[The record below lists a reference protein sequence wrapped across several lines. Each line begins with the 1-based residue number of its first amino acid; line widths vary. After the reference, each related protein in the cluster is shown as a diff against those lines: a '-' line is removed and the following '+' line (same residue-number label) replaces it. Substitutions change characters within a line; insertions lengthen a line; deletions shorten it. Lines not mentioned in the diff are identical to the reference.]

1 MKAKLAAPLTI
12 LFAIIILGSLTI
24 SCGSSTISEVPT
36 TETPGKAMEPTP
48 LSEEVN
54 LESDDMQSVT
64 DSSLSEEG
72 PWWVFSTPDGHYAIN
87 PDGSGLS
94 QFYNEPTNYPHMNQI
109 RTAPSGGRIA
119 YLTGNDV
126 YDTTLRVNEFP
137 WQTLII
143 EKPLTSDE
151 SEPGPDS
158 MPGDPEM
165 EAVRAML
172 DAPSMAFSPDGRYLA
187 FMGAIDGP
195 TSDLYLLSLDN
206 NRTTRLTSGP
216 SQGYQPVWSPDGKYI
231 VHTGAS
237 TFGTGAGYAM
247 EGVWA
252 AAADDSVVVTLYDPS
267 GSGSEVIVGWVD
279 NRTFV
284 VHSWDPICGEK
295 NLRTFNIE
303 TGKSVV
309 LWPEYFSSVA
319 IDPENAVAVVGV
331 RFEDCNSDGQ
341 AGLFRVPADGDPPL
355 RIVEDRP
362 RQIVWS
368 PEANLFLAS
377 TEYGS
382 IAIAPSGE
390 FIDLDQPQ
398 SADPLPTVAH
408 GSRDLAWSGDSLWVG
423 PLLGSPDNP
432 PRMIFDEPAYRVTW
446 DPGGNWILFFT
457 DTGLY
462 VAQSPD
468 FTPLLVEE
476 GLDNHNGFS
485 DWVNP

>member
-1 MKAKLAAPLTI
+1 MKVKLTAPLSL
-12 LFAIIILGSLTI
+12 LFTIIILGLLTI
-24 SCGSSTISEVPT
+24 SCSSSTLSAVPP
-36 TETPGKAMEPTP
+36 TEIPDKAMEPTP
-48 LSEEVN
+48 ISEDVDH
-54 LESDDMQSVT
+54 ESDDMQSVP
-64 DSSLSEEG
+64 DRLLSEEG

-87 PDGSGLS
+87 PDGSGLT
-94 QFYNEPTNYPHMNQI
+94 QFYSEPINYPHLSQI
-109 RTAPSGGRIA
+109 RIAPSGGHIA

-126 YDTTLRVNEFP
+126 YNTTLRVNEFP
-137 WQTLII
+137 WQKLVI
-143 EKPLTSDE
+143 EKPLTSDS

-165 EAVRAML
+165 EAVRAMV

-206 NRTTRLTSGP
+206 YQTTRLTSGP

-231 VHTGAS
+231 VHTGAG

-252 AAADDSVVVTLYDPS
+252 AAADDSGVVTLYDPS

-284 VHSWDPICGEK
+284 VHSWDPICGAK
-295 NLRTFNIE
+295 DLRTYNIE

-309 LWPEYFSSVA
+309 LWPEYFGSVA
-319 IDPENAVAVVGV
+319 FDPENAVAVVGV
-331 RFEDCNSDGQ
+331 SFADCNSDGQ
-341 AGLFRVPADGDPPL
+341 AGLFRVPADGDPSL

-390 FIDLDQPQ
+390 FINLDQPQ
-398 SADPLPTVAH
+398 SADPLPVVAH
-408 GSRDLAWSGDSLWVG
+408 GSRDLAWPGDSLWVG
-423 PLLGSPDNP
+423 PMLGSPDNP
-432 PRMIFDEPAYRVTW
+432 PRMIF
-446 DPGGNWILFFT
+446 
-457 DTGLY
+457 
-462 VAQSPD
+462 
-468 FTPLLVEE
+468 
-476 GLDNHNGFS
+476 
-485 DWVNP
+485 